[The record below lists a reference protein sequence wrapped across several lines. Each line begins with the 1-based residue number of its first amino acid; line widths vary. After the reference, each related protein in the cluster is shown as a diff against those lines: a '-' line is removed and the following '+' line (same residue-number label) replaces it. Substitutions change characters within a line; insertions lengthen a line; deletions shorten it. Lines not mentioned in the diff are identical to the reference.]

1 VITGENSNAN
11 HLLAIVGAFAVMA
24 ASIYFV
30 LPAKTMTTIAETAGL
45 EDRILGPVPKE
56 AAADKTADARPAP
69 VKGEA
74 RHPSEPA
81 MTLSSYF
88 HARRSRTAHTGDAKT
103 PDTVPPDIR
112 WRPVIKTTTRERGH
126 LIERYLFRN
135 GGIVVLVDGR
145 VVLVS

>member
-1 VITGENSNAN
+1 
-11 HLLAIVGAFAVMA
+11 M
-24 ASIYFV
+24 
-30 LPAKTMTTIAETAGL
+30 
-45 EDRILGPVPKE
+45 LGPLPKE
-56 AAADKTADARPAP
+56 AVASKTADDRPAA

-74 RHPSEPA
+74 RHTSEPA
-81 MTLSSYF
+81 MTLSSYL
-88 HARRSRTAHTGDAKT
+88 HARRSRTAHAGDPKTESTT